1 MFKEFIMQNQ
11 NQINSTKTNLK
22 GELTYDDKVVQKI
35 IGLALANVKGLL
47 TVNGGFFSNLA
58 DKIVNSDDVTS
69 GIDVEVGKQQV
80 AVDLEI
86 VAEYD
91 IDISKLYDQ
100 IKTKIVEQVKKM
112 TDLNVIEVNVKVVD
126 IKTKAEYEKDV
137 VSLQDRVEN
146 VTDKTKKAVNNQKEN
161 DESTARVK

>member
-1 MFKEFIMQNQ
+1 M
-11 NQINSTKTNLK
+11 
-22 GELTYDDKVVQKI
+22 
-35 IGLALANVKGLL
+35 
-47 TVNGGFFSNLA
+47 
-58 DKIVNSDDVTS
+58 
-69 GIDVEVGKQQV
+69 

-126 IKTKAEYEKDV
+126 IKTKAEYEKTRSV
-137 VSLQDRVEN
+137 YKIGWRM
-146 VTDKTKKAVNNQKEN
+146 
-161 DESTARVK
+161 

>member
-1 MFKEFIMQNQ
+1 
-11 NQINSTKTNLK
+11 
-22 GELTYDDKVVQKI
+22 
-35 IGLALANVKGLL
+35 LANVKGLL

-126 IKTKAEYEKDV
+126 IKTKAEYEKDA

-146 VTDKTKKAVNNQKEN
+146 VTDKTKKAVDNQKEN
-161 DESTARVK
+161 DESAARVK

>member
-1 MFKEFIMQNQ
+1 
-11 NQINSTKTNLK
+11 
-22 GELTYDDKVVQKI
+22 
-35 IGLALANVKGLL
+35 NVKGLL

-126 IKTKAEYEKDV
+126 IKTKAEYEKDA

-146 VTDKTKKAVNNQKEN
+146 VTDKTKKAVDNQKEN
-161 DESTARVK
+161 DESAA